1 MVSVR
6 RTVTLPLAFVV
17 CLLAVAG
24 VAATPAVAAGK
35 SLAAAAPQD
44 ASTVE
49 VALALDRATRRLI
62 QQGLRNQGFDPGTP
76 DGLFGPRTRAAIR
89 EWQQSRGAP
98 PTGYLNDAEV
108 ELLRVAA
115 APPPSQAVPA
125 IDPSSTA
132 TPSASMPAEVDFH
145 PAPAPVATEELDPQN
160 AAETKTQ
167 QQTRVAIGTGAVQLP
182 PEILLDRHLLR
193 AERLLA
199 DGDSAAA
206 LQQMSEV
213 FTLQDE
219 HDFELPDGFHFQYAQ
234 LAYAAGL
241 TETAI
246 ASLNHPEPSAGS
258 RQEPKGRAGV
268 ERSVLRLRRPM
279 RLEVTNR
286 S

>member
-1 MVSVR
+1 MPAAISTR
-6 RTVTLPLAFVV
+6 RHSLRSARGAGDHRWYPSGAPLLCRWRSLCA
-17 CLLAVAG
+17 CSR
-24 VAATPAVAAGK
+24 
-35 SLAAAAPQD
+35 SLAWPQRPPLLPGNPCRRLPPRTPPP
-44 ASTVE
+44 SRWRSP
-49 VALALDRATRRLI
+49 LDRATRRLI

-108 ELLRVAA
+108 ELLRAAA

-160 AAETKTQ
+160 ADETKTQ
-167 QQTRVAIGTGAVQLP
+167 QQTRVATGTGAVQLP

-246 ASLNHPEPSAGS
+246 ASLNQVP
-258 RQEPKGRAGV
+258 RR
-268 ERSVLRLRRPM
+268 RRP
-279 RLEVTNR
+279 
-286 S
+286 